1 MKPLYLSD
9 FVNMYWCEERSLLY
23 HKVHKI
29 PNSEKELQQAQ
40 DKLTDIYL
48 HLKTNDIEFWQIYH
62 PSERVNLKIKH
73 MNLITKFA
81 YFLKSQDEII
91 DEHCQ
96 GVSVIYGEGLLT
108 KMINKFIKLFAN
120 KIPVKI
126 VKNENDAYR
135 FLNLKK
141 ELS

>member
-1 MKPLYLSD
+1 MKPIYESD
-9 FVNMYWCEERSLLY
+9 FASSFWCQERSLLY

-29 PNSEKELQQAQ
+29 PDSEDELHYAQ
-40 DKLTDIYL
+40 NKLSEVYL

-62 PSERVNLKIKH
+62 PSERVNLKITH

-81 YFLKSQDEII
+81 YFLKSQDKII
-91 DEHCQ
+91 DDHCK
-96 GVSVIYGEGLLT
+96 GVSVIYYKGLLS
-108 KMINKFIKLFAN
+108 KMINHFIKLFAN

-126 VKNENDAYR
+126 VKDEDAAYE

-141 ELS
+141 CAN

>member
-9 FVNMYWCEERSLLY
+9 FANMYWCEERSLLY

-29 PNSEKELQQAQ
+29 PDSEEELKQAQ
-40 DKLTDIYL
+40 DKLTEVYL

-62 PSERVNLKIKH
+62 PSENVNLKITQVK
-73 MNLITKFA
+73 LITKFA
-81 YFLKSQDEII
+81 YFLKSQDKVI
-91 DEHCQ
+91 DDICK
-96 GVSVIYGEGLLT
+96 GVSVIHT
-108 KMINKFIKLFAN
+108 NSFIVKTINELIRFFKN

-126 VKNENDAYR
+126 VKNEDDAYE